1 MEHEKKV
8 ATLKKLEMKR
18 ADYMKTEKTKKEIE
32 KLESEMMVASQAIE
46 TTSAEIIKLR
56 ETELYP
62 QLLDLVKGLVIYMY
76 AYVYMYICTYAYKLS
91 KCRNT

>member
-1 MEHEKKV
+1 M

-18 ADYMKTEKTKKEIE
+18 ADYVKTEKTKNDVE
-32 KLESEMMVASQAIE
+32 KLESQMMVASQAID

-62 QLLDLVKGLVIYMY
+62 QLIELVKGLVFFL
-76 AYVYMYICTYAYKLS
+76 V
-91 KCRNT
+91 NTQKG